1 MKKRLRN
8 ALFASLSF
16 LILSYIYPGFSFESS
31 EAIIYATAIFAFFYL
46 FVRPIL
52 KLLSLPFNL
61 LTFGLFGLVVN
72 VLIIFL
78 ISYFIAGF
86 DIVSF
91 SLEELSVL
99 GLSLP
104 GIDVSTLFSVI
115 LASST
120 LSLISIIVFWIFS

>member
-31 EAIIYATAIFAFFYL
+31 ETILYAAAVFAFFYL

-61 LTFGLFGLVVN
+61 LTFGLFSLVVN

-78 ISYFIAGF
+78 ISYFIPGF

-91 SLEELSVL
+91 SFEELSIL

-104 GIDVSTLFSVI
+104 GMVVNTLFSVA
-115 LASST
+115 LASSA
-120 LSLISIIVFWIFS
+120 LSLISSIVFWILS

>member
-1 MKKRLRN
+1 MKKRLRS

-31 EAIIYATAIFAFFYL
+31 ETIIYATAVFAFFYL

-61 LTFGLFGLVVN
+61 LTFGLFSLVVN
-72 VLIIFL
+72 VIIIFL
-78 ISYFIAGF
+78 ISYFIPGF
-86 DIVSF
+86 DIISF
-91 SLEELSVL
+91 SFEGLSIF

-104 GIDVSTLFSVI
+104 MIAISTLFSAI
-115 LASST
+115 LAST
-120 LSLISIIVFWIFS
+120 ALSLISSIVFWIFS

>member
-1 MKKRLRN
+1 MKKRLRS

-31 EAIIYATAIFAFFYL
+31 ETIIYATAVFAFFYL

-61 LTFGLFGLVVN
+61 LTFGLFSLVVN
-72 VLIIFL
+72 VLIIFV
-78 ISYFIAGF
+78 ISYFIPGF
-86 DIVSF
+86 DIISF
-91 SLEELSVL
+91 AFEELSIF

-104 GIDVSTLFSVI
+104 MMDISTLFSAI
-115 LASST
+115 LAST
-120 LSLISIIVFWIFS
+120 ALSLISSIVFWIFS